1 MGLSSYSSFVVVV
14 ENVFQ
19 PGYKMLTKTFYLLAT
34 GANRVDIPTLKFKVY
49 NSYVSL
55 DLNQSNW

>member
-1 MGLSSYSSFVVVV
+1 MVVV

-55 DLNQSNW
+55 DLNQSN

>member
-19 PGYKMLTKTFYLLAT
+19 PGFKMLTKTFYLLAT
-34 GANRVDIPTLKFKVY
+34 GANRVDIASLKFKV
-49 NSYVSL
+49 
-55 DLNQSNW
+55 